1 METDLYNP
9 VPGSVLCLA
18 NPGCHLSISPSL
30 LSQFPFQSSSF
41 MFPEVEFW
49 CSPAELELELGE
61 RPDVS
66 VSPVVTETNTTDHC
80 LLLTEGDNT
89 TQCSRQGSPPGV
101 EDCSEELLSQQ
112 SYRGAFYGSFQS
124 MEANYPYAIKS
135 KDPELV
141 LYGIRLLA

>member
-1 METDLYNP
+1 MDNKDFVTDNIGIFGRFQWRRIFIIQFLG
-9 VPGSVLCLA
+9 VFCAWQTLVV
-18 NPGCHLSISPSL
+18 SPSL

-89 TQCSRQGSPPGV
+89 TQCSRQASPPGV
-101 EDCSEELLSQQ
+101 GDCSEELLRQQ
-112 SYRGAFYGSFQS
+112 SFRA
-124 MEANYPYAIKS
+124 PII
-135 KDPELV
+135 DPFRAWKQT
-141 LYGIRLLA
+141 ILLQ